1 MREDQFLITA
11 VVDGT
16 NLGTFDTCEGGAAE
30 SEETKYRP
38 GGFKP
43 IRTLGGQGAPANVTI
58 GRLEEV
64 GDTEIIRFMM
74 TRAGKGRMTVTK
86 QPLDTDGNV
95 FGRPFVYN
103 GILMTVTPPNADSN
117 SNAAAVWTA
126 VCSTEGS
133 PG

>member
-1 MREDQFLITA
+1 MREDQFLATA
-11 VVDGT
+11 VVDGVA
-16 NLGTFDTCEGGAAE
+16 LGVFDTCDGGTSTAT
-30 SEETKYRP
+30 ETKYRP

-43 IRTLGGQGAPANVTI
+43 IRTLGGQNSPENITV
-58 GRLEEV
+58 GRLEEPE
-64 GDTEIIRFMM
+64 DTETIRWLM
-74 TRAGKGRMTVTK
+74 TRVGRGRMTVTK
-86 QPLDTDGNV
+86 QPLDIDGNP

-103 GILMTVTPPNADSN
+103 GILGPVTIPNHDSN